1 MPAAGDMERGL
12 SLLGDGVGSGEASE
26 YSSASE
32 RVDLGVGT
40 APRDASAAAVAAAAS
55 STVPVWWFWW
65 RVRVVRRVK
74 VFWQSA
80 YGHL

>member
-1 MPAAGDMERGL
+1 MGD
-12 SLLGDGVGSGEASE
+12 LLSE
-26 YSSASE
+26 YSSPSE
-32 RVDLGVGT
+32 RE
-40 APRDASAAAVAAAAS
+40 PRPCIEAREARAAAVAAADS
-55 STVPVWWFWW
+55 SIVPVWWFWW

>member
-1 MPAAGDMERGL
+1 MVR
-12 SLLGDGVGSGEASE
+12 SLGDGVPPNGDPCGE
-26 YSSASE
+26 YSSASD
-32 RVDLGVGT
+32 RDRLTTDV
-40 APRDASAAAVAAAAS
+40 RDARAAAVAAAAS

-65 RVRVVRRVK
+65 RVSVVRRVN